1 MIQRIQSVYLLLVT
15 ILLVVAICMPVGQFI
30 GADGVTAHVFKPLGV
45 ALADGGFQSTW
56 GLFGI
61 LLLSALVAFCT
72 IFLFRNRMLQ
82 IRMTIFS
89 SILLIGY
96 YIAFCVFMFILKGDL
111 DAMTFQLGWALC
123 LPVVAIILNYLAFRA
138 IYKDEVMVK
147 AADRL
152 RRFIYLIITKGR
164 PRISFGIRGLPFLS
178 FPLEVTV
185 VPLYCSH

>member
-1 MIQRIQSVYLLLVT
+1 MWRVRFTIVT
-15 ILLVVAICMPVGQFI
+15 RLRKKKNYSNDTTYSICLFVVGNYPVGC
-30 GADGVTAHVFKPLGV
+30 GNLHACRTVHRADGVTAHVFKPLGV

-152 RRFIYLIITKGR
+152 RR
-164 PRISFGIRGLPFLS
+164 
-178 FPLEVTV
+178 
-185 VPLYCSH
+185 

>member
-82 IRMTIFS
+82 IRM
-89 SILLIGY
+89 
-96 YIAFCVFMFILKGDL
+96 FILKGDL
-111 DAMTFQLGWALC
+111 DATAFQLGWALC

-152 RRFIYLIITKGR
+152 RR
-164 PRISFGIRGLPFLS
+164 
-178 FPLEVTV
+178 
-185 VPLYCSH
+185 

>member
-30 GADGVTAHVFKPLGV
+30 GADGVDSALFSKPLGV

-96 YIAFCVFMFILKGDL
+96 YIAFCVFYVYFEG
-111 DAMTFQLGWALC
+111 
-123 LPVVAIILNYLAFRA
+123 
-138 IYKDEVMVK
+138 
-147 AADRL
+147 
-152 RRFIYLIITKGR
+152 
-164 PRISFGIRGLPFLS
+164 
-178 FPLEVTV
+178 
-185 VPLYCSH
+185 

>member
-1 MIQRIQSVYLLLVT
+1 
-15 ILLVVAICMPVGQFI
+15 
-30 GADGVTAHVFKPLGV
+30 VTAHVFKPLGV

-152 RRFIYLIITKGR
+152 RR
-164 PRISFGIRGLPFLS
+164 
-178 FPLEVTV
+178 
-185 VPLYCSH
+185 